1 MEHAVISEEYCSEQ
15 ERELTVR
22 KTSLF
27 AQGDGFAVYDHC
39 TGELVFRVDMYPAV
53 SGELVLMN
61 PVGAPILTVRKKR
74 PSLHHRWEGF
84 AGERVEG
91 QHQKP
96 LFTVRRSSIFG
107 GNRAGMVV
115 EVHGGV
121 GLTEAE
127 TEYRIEGSFSQ
138 RCCKV
143 LFEGIASKGEAA
155 SLVAEIKRKV
165 DPDAHVVLGKD
176 VFSLFLAPHFDAAF
190 AMGLVLVLDQI
201 CGDEPDAA
209 VEEIDLSIASLTGD
223 HHVGVNGGTL
233 LEEHPPELV
242 M

>member
-1 MEHAVISEEYCSEQ
+1 MEQAVISEEYCSDT

-39 TGELVFRVDMYPAV
+39 TGELAFRVDMYPSV
-53 SGELVLMN
+53 SGELVLMD
-61 PVGAPILTVRKKR
+61 PGGAPVLTVRKKR
-74 PSLHHRWEGF
+74 PSLHNRWEGF
-84 AGERVEG
+84 AGERVDG
-91 QHQKP
+91 QNQKP

-121 GLTEAE
+121 GPTEAE

-143 LFEGIASKGEAA
+143 LFEGTVPKGEAA
-155 SLVAEIKRKV
+155 SLVAAIKRKV
-165 DPDAHVVLGKD
+165 DPDAHVVMGKD
-176 VFSLFLAPHFDAAF
+176 VFSLFLAPHVDAAF
-190 AMGLVLVLDQI
+190 IMGLVLVLDQV
-201 CGDEPDAA
+201 CSDEPGIAE
-209 VEEIDLSIASLTGD
+209 VEIDLSSVSLAGD
-223 HHVGVNGGTL
+223 HHVIVNGGTL
-233 LEEHPPELV
+233 LEEHPAEVV